1 MENEN
6 MKELLEKLKAAKSV
20 EELVEM
26 AKANGAEIPADEA
39 QELFAKLNDGEISDD
54 EAEAVA
60 GGLIIKYVEIPEEA
74 RERIDPLD
82 NEKRKERL
90 ENLRRAFGQSEP
102 ESIPCSEEMIK
113 QIKSKKWGY

>member
-6 MKELLEKLKAAKSV
+6 MKELLEKLKAAKAV

-39 QELFAKLNDGEISDD
+39 EELFAKLNDGEISDD

-60 GGLIIKYVEIPEEA
+60 GGLLIKYVEIPEEA